1 MYSLEKVMGAF
12 PRNQEDC
19 LRVLLESFLLIFF
32 HPAAITGSL
41 MSDFK
46 GGGWFRSRELQR
58 AEKPHQKPPPPSDG
72 SSLLVVPLEQGIIR
86 ERDEVAV
93 ILA

>member
-12 PRNQEDC
+12 SRNQEDC

-32 HPAAITGSL
+32 HPAAITGSP

-58 AEKPHQKPPPPSDG
+58 AEKPHQKLTPSRW
-72 SSLLVVPLEQGIIR
+72 LLPLGCTT
-86 ERDEVAV
+86 
-93 ILA
+93 

>member
-58 AEKPHQKPPPPSDG
+58 AEKPHQKPPPHQMAPPSWLYHLNRG
-72 SSLLVVPLEQGIIR
+72 SSGRGMRWL
-86 ERDEVAV
+86 
-93 ILA
+93 